1 MPAVIWQQPNR
12 APAGNVRVLHV
23 TAEVY
28 PQVKTGGL
36 GDIAAAL
43 PTALLA
49 QGVDARLL
57 VPGYPAIIDNL
68 EEVGLVADLGAM
80 ARIWRGGGIIRARF
94 LDAITRAYA
103 ENPSLAS
110 LLTAPVF
117 ASSLA
122 TVLPAWRQVVAT
134 SATTGV
140 PAPAFASSLAYV
152 DQLRSRRL
160 PAALIQGQR
169 DFFGSHT
176 YHRTDDVEGVYHTLW
191 ATPERTEEK
200 WD

>member
-1 MPAVIWQQPNR
+1 MFADRTLARPHAERPDDAHPAGSAGGAAVPAVIWQQPNR

-68 EEVGLVADLGAM
+68 EEAGLVADLGSLMGA
-80 ARIWRGGGIIRARF
+80 ARVRVLHGRLKESGLTAYV
-94 LDAITRAYA
+94 LDAPWYFRR
-103 ENPSLAS
+103 EGNPYLG
-110 LLTAPVF
+110 P
-117 ASSLA
+117 
-122 TVLPAWRQVVAT
+122 
-134 SATTGV
+134 
-140 PAPAFASSLAYV
+140 
-152 DQLRSRRL
+152 DH
-160 PAALIQGQR
+160 R
-169 DFFGSHT
+169 DWS
-176 YHRTDDVEGVYHTLW
+176 
-191 ATPERTEEK
+191 
-200 WD
+200 

>member
-43 PTALLA
+43 PTALLS

-68 EEVGLVADLGAM
+68 EAFEICQLLFTQVNG
-80 ARIWRGGGIIRARF
+80 RYI
-94 LDAITRAYA
+94 ITRLFT
-103 ENPSLAS
+103 LA
-110 LLTAPVF
+110 LAPV
-117 ASSLA
+117 L
-122 TVLPAWRQVVAT
+122 
-134 SATTGV
+134 
-140 PAPAFASSLAYV
+140 
-152 DQLRSRRL
+152 
-160 PAALIQGQR
+160 
-169 DFFGSHT
+169 HM
-176 YHRTDDVEGVYHTLW
+176 
-191 ATPERTEEK
+191 
-200 WD
+200 